1 MSKNWPN
8 DLKVGCKSPSNLVE
22 FIEVNWDLEKE
33 LEQFEGDFKIDEVSE
48 LKICEMTTF
57 ATMLI
62 LFLKF
67 KLIFF

>member
-33 LEQFEGDFKIDEVSE
+33 LEQFEGDFKRDEVSK

-62 LFLKF
+62 LF
-67 KLIFF
+67 